1 MATEYINEGKT
12 VAVKDLYSDIDI
24 TFTRHPIS
32 NDITKKTDAD
42 AVKRSVRN
50 IVMTN
55 HYERPFKPNF
65 GGNIRGMLFELNTQ
79 LKTRIA
85 ANRLRDLIEKLE
97 PRVDNVQVRFITE
110 DNDLRVNI
118 FYNIINGVKNEE
130 LNYIVSRAR

>member
-85 ANRLRDLIEKLE
+85 ANKLRDLIEKLE

-130 LNYIVSRAR
+130 LNYTVSRAR

>member
-110 DNDLRVNI
+110 DNDLKVNI